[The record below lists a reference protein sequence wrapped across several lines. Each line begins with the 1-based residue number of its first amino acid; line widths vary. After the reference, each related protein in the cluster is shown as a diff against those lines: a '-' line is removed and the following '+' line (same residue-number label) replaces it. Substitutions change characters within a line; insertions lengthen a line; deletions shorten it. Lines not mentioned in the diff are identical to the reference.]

1 MNIIHLAGFASRHMG
16 IAERKTRERQ
26 QRTLQIMDAAKKVFS
41 AKGFSGTTMEEI
53 AQAAEL
59 SPATLYL
66 YFKNKNELYA
76 SLNEHILRFLCE
88 RLRQVA
94 EDDRLDTRGKV
105 LALSDAMYDVFNF
118 DRLILFNVFH
128 MQSSEALGALSPHM
142 VGMINGL
149 ATEALRT
156 MAGIFAQGMDEGVFR
171 RCHPMALAD
180 LVWAVFSGLV
190 LFEENKRIFDPRK
203 DFLKPTLDLAIELM
217 ARGLAPD
224 APTPPAGAAGA
235 RERSGTGGRGRPQA
249 RKEKARE

>member
-1 MNIIHLAGFASRHMG
+1 MG
-16 IAERKTRERQ
+16 VTERKAREKR

-76 SLNEHILRFLCE
+76 SLNEHMLRFLCE
-88 RLRQVA
+88 RLRRVA
-94 EDDRLDTRGKV
+94 EDDGLDTRGKV
-105 LALSDAMYDVFNF
+105 LALSGAMHDVFKF

-128 MQSSEALGALSPHM
+128 MQSSEALGALSPQM

-156 MAGIFAQGMDEGVFR
+156 MAGIFARGMDEGVFR

-180 LVWAVFSGLV
+180 LVWSVFSGLV

-217 ARGLAPD
+217 AQGLAVD
-224 APTPPAGAAGA
+224 APGAAGRRKSQGA
-235 RERSGTGGRGRPQA
+235 AGTGGRGRPRAGKEQA
-249 RKEKARE
+249 RK

>member
-1 MNIIHLAGFASRHMG
+1 
-16 IAERKTRERQ
+16 
-26 QRTLQIMDAAKKVFS
+26 MDAAKRVFS

-76 SLNEHILRFLCE
+76 SLNEHMLRFLGD
-88 RLRQVA
+88 RLRRVA
-94 EDDRLDTRGKV
+94 EDEGLDTREKV
-105 LALSDAMYDVFNF
+105 RALSDAMYDVFKF

-128 MQSSEALGALSPHM
+128 MQSSEALGALSPQM

-156 MAGIFAQGMDEGVFR
+156 MAGIFARGMDEGLFR

-180 LVWAVFSGLV
+180 VVWGVFSGLV

-203 DFLKPTLDLAIELM
+203 DFLKPTLDLAIELL
-217 ARGLAPD
+217 ALGLAQGQGQD
-224 APTPPAGAAGA
+224 QGQDQGQAQGVARAAAQTKTEEAG
-235 RERSGTGGRGRPQA
+235 T
-249 RKEKARE
+249 

>member
-1 MNIIHLAGFASRHMG
+1 MNNIHLAGVAERAMG
-16 IAERKTRERQ
+16 IAERKTRERH

-76 SLNEHILRFLCE
+76 SLNEHMLSFLCQ

-94 EDDRLDTRGKV
+94 EDEGLDTQGKI
-105 LALSDAMYDVFNF
+105 LALSGAMHDVFKF

-128 MQSSEALGALSPHM
+128 MQSSEALGDLSPHM

-149 ATEALRT
+149 ASEALRT
-156 MAGIFAQGMDEGVFR
+156 MAGIFAKGMDEGVLR
-171 RCHPMALAD
+171 RCHPLALAD
-180 LVWAVFSGLV
+180 VVWGVFSGLV

-203 DFLKPTLDLAIELM
+203 DFLKPTLDLAIELL
-217 ARGLAPD
+217 ARGLALDQAPEATGED
-224 APTPPAGAAGA
+224 AKAKRASA
-235 RERSGTGGRGRPQA
+235 GGRGRPKA
-249 RKEKARE
+249 RKEQARV